1 MDNREVIESLESIIK
16 QIRKGDG
23 FCDVLVTGKDKEA
36 LLLSKKATEKQIPKM
51 TILKE
56 EEHFSYGIGKMTFI
70 EPHCPICDAET
81 PRDNGDEFCA
91 NCGQALLFEED

>member
-1 MDNREVIESLESIIK
+1 MGNDKVIESLESLIK
-16 QIRKGDG
+16 QI
-23 FCDVLVTGKDKEA
+23 GKDGGFHSILAIDEDKDA
-36 LLLSKKATEKQIPKM
+36 LKQAVEIVRKQIPKM

-91 NCGQALLFEED
+91 NCGQALLFEEE